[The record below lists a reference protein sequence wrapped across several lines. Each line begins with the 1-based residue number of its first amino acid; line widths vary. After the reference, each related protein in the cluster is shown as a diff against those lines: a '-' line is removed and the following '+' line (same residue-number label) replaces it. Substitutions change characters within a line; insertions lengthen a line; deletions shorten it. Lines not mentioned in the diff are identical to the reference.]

1 MLTTISEQSQLLSPK
16 KLLALQRQVSI
27 SDTQQRQVFVTCIG
41 KGSSLSSEDNN
52 QISPKGFS
60 SENSSTPIKKQDN
73 NSGSAVV
80 TSSASNVDSN
90 QLIDEKCHHEGH
102 RTIFSAASVGNH
114 IMIEFL
120 RNSLSIILFL

>member
-60 SENSSTPIKKQDN
+60 SENSSTPIKKHDN
-73 NSGSAVV
+73 NDGTAVI
-80 TSSASNVDSN
+80 TSNASNVDSN
-90 QLIDEKCHHEGH
+90 QLIDENYRHEEH
-102 RTIFSAASVGNH
+102 RPVFPSTSVGT
-114 IMIEFL
+114 I
-120 RNSLSIILFL
+120 